1 VATAFFAAGAW
12 MLQASEFQFAPGGG
26 ERSVS
31 DVHEIGRRLMDY
43 GPSGYVLPFE
53 IISVLLLAAIIGSV
67 VVARKVEDKAGN
79 ADVGGGR
86 DA

>member
-1 VATAFFAAGAW
+1 
-12 MLQASEFQFAPGGG
+12 
-26 ERSVS
+26 
-31 DVHEIGRRLMDY
+31 MDY